1 MNDGDGVA
9 RLPEGSRDIRHWNV
23 FTFDG
28 LWVAAMSEDM
38 YIDLQAA
45 FGSEED
51 RRHIAREI
59 VGQANRL
66 DTLTPEGV
74 GYPRYEVAL
83 VPADLRS
90 DRVRLEGFGPDRVWI
105 FYPND
110 PVLPLTDV

>member
-1 MNDGDGVA
+1 MNEGDGVA
-9 RLPEGSRDIRHWNV
+9 RPPEGSRDIRHWNV
-23 FTFDG
+23 FTIDG
-28 LWVAAMSEDM
+28 LWVAAMSDDM
-38 YIDLQAA
+38 SIDLQAA

-51 RRHIAREI
+51 RRHITREI

-66 DTLTPEGV
+66 DTLTPGDV

-90 DRVRLEGFGPDRVWI
+90 DRVRLEGFSPGRVWI

-110 PVLPLTDV
+110 PVLPPTEV